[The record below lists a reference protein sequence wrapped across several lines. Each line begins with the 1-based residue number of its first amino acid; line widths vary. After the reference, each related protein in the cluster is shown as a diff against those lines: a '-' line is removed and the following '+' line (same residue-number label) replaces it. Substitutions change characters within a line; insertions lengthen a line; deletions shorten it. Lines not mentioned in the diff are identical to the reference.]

1 MQQLALDVAAKDLK
15 QEECDE
21 YEALGEAITDLKR
34 LDRYERRVWSA
45 QKRQSTIL
53 SKCLS
58 GNNLNSLSQL

>member
-21 YEALGEAITDLKR
+21 YEAFGEAITDLKQ

-53 SKCLS
+53 SKGS
-58 GNNLNSLSQL
+58 NEK